1 MESAPAVCSCCQP
14 LLQQLSCRL
23 DSAENSANVQQQYC
37 SLSKL
42 PPACIAHLP
51 RSWPVAAPRPSHPSP
66 LEQLELA
73 NMWKNGEIQD
83 MWSMARQ
90 THLTFNMVG
99 SWAGL
104 GCRLAWLA
112 GLCELADAVENRT
125 WTSVHALEGKPSIPS
140 QACLTQLSAHAAM
153 PTNIPASVTACLPG
167 CRSPLG

>member
-1 MESAPAVCSCCQP
+1 
-14 LLQQLSCRL
+14 
-23 DSAENSANVQQQYC
+23 
-37 SLSKL
+37 
-42 PPACIAHLP
+42 
-51 RSWPVAAPRPSHPSP
+51 
-66 LEQLELA
+66 
-73 NMWKNGEIQD
+73 MWKNGEIQD